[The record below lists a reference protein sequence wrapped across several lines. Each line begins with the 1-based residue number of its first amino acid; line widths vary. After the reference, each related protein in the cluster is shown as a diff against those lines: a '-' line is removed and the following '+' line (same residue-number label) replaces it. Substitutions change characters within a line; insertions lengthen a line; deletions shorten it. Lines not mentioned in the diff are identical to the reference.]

1 MRFFESPRD
10 RAGALIFVLG
20 VAILLAL
27 MPFLSGL
34 LGAAILY
41 VIFVG
46 TYKRLD
52 RVMPSALASAITL
65 VAAVILIALPL
76 IWLVSVLVDRVPDAL
91 TSIQSGL
98 LFDRLAG
105 LRLGGI
111 DIGAQLAEAS
121 GTIVQ
126 WVSARAIGFVGSAA
140 SASLN
145 MVIAFFG
152 LYYMLHSGDQLWSG
166 FHGYVPFSAGT
177 ADALRLHFY
186 SVTQATLLGTVAT
199 AAAQGT
205 LIGLAFLVTGLPDPL
220 VWGSMAAFA
229 SILPVLG
236 TGLVWMPAVIVL
248 AFQERYGAM
257 VVMLLIGWL
266 LASNI
271 DNLIRPM
278 VYKRVSNI
286 HPMVTLVGAFAG
298 IRYFGLPGLLL
309 GPLAIAYFFEL
320 MRFYKLEYGNGS
332 TARVES
338 ATGDA
343 GGIGATGAAEQPVDA
358 RRSASVRSGASLP
371 RAPVPV
377 TLRSVAPEQSQDAFR
392 VDRLREQRTLAVLAA
407 EPEQLG
413 HLVFLL
419 DPRGDGAQLLEPA

>member
-1 MRFFESPRD
+1 MQFLATPRD
-10 RAGALIFVLG
+10 RAGLLILVLG

-27 MPFLSGL
+27 VPFLSGL

-46 TYKRLD
+46 PYNRMA
-52 RVMPSALASAITL
+52 RVMPTAIASALTLIAAI
-65 VAAVILIALPL
+65 ILIALPL
-76 IWLVSVLVDRVPDAL
+76 IWLVTVLVDRVPDAL
-91 TSIQSGL
+91 TSLQSGL
-98 LFDRLAG
+98 LFDRLSA
-105 LRLGGI
+105 LRVGRI
-111 DIGAQLAEAS
+111 DIGAQIAEAS
-121 GTIVQ
+121 GAIVQ
-126 WVSARAIGFVGSAA
+126 WVSARALGFVGSAA

-152 LYYMLHSGDQLWSG
+152 LYYMLHSGAQLWSG

-236 TGLVWMPAVIVL
+236 TGLVWMPAVFVL

-257 VVMLLIGWL
+257 VVMLIIGWL

-278 VYKRVSNI
+278 VYRRVSNI

-298 IRYFGLPGLLL
+298 IKYFGLPGLLL

-332 TARVES
+332 ENVAV
-338 ATGDA
+338 
-343 GGIGATGAAEQPVDA
+343 P
-358 RRSASVRSGASLP
+358 P
-371 RAPVPV
+371 RAMQ
-377 TLRSVAPEQSQDAFR
+377 TE
-392 VDRLREQRTLAVLAA
+392 
-407 EPEQLG
+407 
-413 HLVFLL
+413 
-419 DPRGDGAQLLEPA
+419 

>member
-1 MRFFESPRD
+1 MQFLETPRD

-20 VAILLAL
+20 VAIVLAL
-27 MPFLSGL
+27 TPFLSGL

-46 TYKRLD
+46 LYKRMD
-52 RVMPSALASAITL
+52 RVMPSALASAFTL
-65 VAAVILIALPL
+65 ILAIVLIALPL

-91 TSIQSGL
+91 ASIQSGL
-98 LFDRLAG
+98 LFDRLSQ
-105 LRLGGI
+105 LRFGGI

-121 GTIVQ
+121 GAIVQ
-126 WVSARAIGFVGSAA
+126 WGSARALGFVGSAA

-152 LYYMLHSGDQLWSG
+152 LYYMLHAGDQLWHG
-166 FHGYVPFSAGT
+166 FHGYVPFSAKT

-199 AAAQGT
+199 AVAQGA
-205 LIGLAFLVTGLPDPL
+205 LIGLAFLIVGLPDPL

-236 TGLVWMPAVIVL
+236 TGLVWMPAVLIL
-248 AFQERYGAM
+248 AFQERFGAM
-257 VVMLLIGWL
+257 VVMLVVGGF
-266 LASNI
+266 LASNV

-320 MRFYKLEYGNGS
+320 MRFYQLEYGKGNNQAV
-332 TARVES
+332 TPPPAMQ
-338 ATGDA
+338 
-343 GGIGATGAAEQPVDA
+343 AE
-358 RRSASVRSGASLP
+358 
-371 RAPVPV
+371 
-377 TLRSVAPEQSQDAFR
+377 
-392 VDRLREQRTLAVLAA
+392 
-407 EPEQLG
+407 
-413 HLVFLL
+413 
-419 DPRGDGAQLLEPA
+419 

>member
-1 MRFFESPRD
+1 MRFFDTPRD
-10 RAGALIFVLG
+10 RAGLLILVLG

-46 TYKRLD
+46 PYHRLA
-52 RVMPSALASAITL
+52 RVMPAGLAAAITL
-65 VAAVILIALPL
+65 ILAIILIALPL
-76 IWLVSVLVDRVPDAL
+76 IWLVSILVDRVPDAL
-91 TSIQSGL
+91 QSIQSGL
-98 LFDRLAG
+98 LFDRLSQ
-105 LRLGGI
+105 LRVGDI

-152 LYYMLHSGDQLWSG
+152 LYYMLNAGAALWSG

-199 AAAQGT
+199 AIAQGG
-205 LIGLAFLVTGLPDPL
+205 LIGLAFLLVGLPDPL

-236 TGLVWMPAVIVL
+236 TGLVWMPAVLVL

-257 VVMLLIGWL
+257 VIMLVIGWL

-278 VYKRVSNI
+278 VYRRVSNI

-320 MRFYKLEYGNGS
+320 MRFYKLEYGNGPVS
-332 TARVES
+332 VPTPPPAMQ
-338 ATGDA
+338 
-343 GGIGATGAAEQPVDA
+343 AE
-358 RRSASVRSGASLP
+358 
-371 RAPVPV
+371 
-377 TLRSVAPEQSQDAFR
+377 
-392 VDRLREQRTLAVLAA
+392 
-407 EPEQLG
+407 
-413 HLVFLL
+413 
-419 DPRGDGAQLLEPA
+419 